1 MRDRLWRIR
10 QTPQKFHY
18 LDWCE
23 KIKEKYSSREEYG
36 FAGATLTF
44 LQGEKE
50 SEQKKSGEERRLM
63 LFFQNLIFCWQNSIG
78 VKISIGNARILEE
91 NVRTALELSMKNLS
105 MEEEKRF
112 SREVKIARDLL
123 AGKGRTEAEMRES
136 PVFCRWQDGFSWEEI
151 SGIREI
157 REYANGQPEKDIG
170 DPPGDCT
177 DQEHGTYRTFGRT
190 AGKCGEGCR
199 KKYRKKYG
207 KKYRKKYGN
216 SFRQKYSRTPG
227 EPHGVSGTGRKK
239 KRFCNGIQGNHG
251 GQKKY

>member
-91 NVRTALELSMKNLS
+91 SVRTALELSMKNLS

-123 AGKGRTEAEMRES
+123 AGKGRTEEEMRES

-151 SGIREI
+151 SGIRE
-157 REYANGQPEKDIG
+157 QPEKDIG
-170 DPPGDCT
+170 NPPGDCT

-216 SFRQKYSRTPG
+216 SFRQKYSRTSG

-239 KRFCNGIQGNHG
+239 KRFRNGI
-251 GQKKY
+251 